1 MAVFSKASNVGLL
14 ATLKNLLAGWDAKI
28 ETDLATVT
36 AIGDIAVH
44 EDLRECA
51 LPVLQKITGIKGM
64 ILTPSALTLVVPE
77 AQVDEITRNLHK
89 ALIGPRTVD
98 DQCQ

>member
-1 MAVFSKASNVGLL
+1 
-14 ATLKNLLAGWDAKI
+14 
-28 ETDLATVT
+28 
-36 AIGDIAVH
+36 
-44 EDLRECA
+44 
-51 LPVLQKITGIKGM
+51 LQKITGIKGM

>member
-1 MAVFSKASNVGLL
+1 MLGSWPR
-14 ATLKNLLAGWDAKI
+14 LKPACWLGCKI

-36 AIGDIAVH
+36 AIGDIAVQGSM
-44 EDLRECA
+44 ECA

-89 ALIGPRTVD
+89 AVIGPRTVD